1 MMAQNGV
8 LVYVGVKKSAS
19 NNGPGSPKKLSR
31 EHRRNWPLFLVY

>member
-19 NNGPGSPKKLSR
+19 NGPGSPKKLSR